1 MKKLALILTL
11 IFSILAVAAPTLA
24 NVYIGNLKSYKF
36 HYQGCQW
43 ERKMWDLIAFIL
55 RAGTKLSIMA
65 WFHVKFVGHKEGICD
80 EKDYAWD
87 ICPAFF

>member
-43 ERKMWDLIAFIL
+43 ERKMWESNRIYFES
-55 RAGTKLSIMA
+55 R
-65 WFHVKFVGHKEGICD
+65 D
-80 EKDYAWD
+80 EAVNYGMVPCKV
-87 ICPAFF
+87 CRP

>member
-43 ERKMWDLIAFIL
+43 ERKMWESNRIYFES
-55 RAGTKLSIMA
+55 R
-65 WFHVKFVGHKEGICD
+65 D
-80 EKDYAWD
+80 EAINYGMVPCKV
-87 ICPAFF
+87 CRP

>member
-11 IFSILAVAAPTLA
+11 FFSILAVAAPTLA

-43 ERKMWDLIAFIL
+43 ERKMWESNRVYFGS
-55 RAGTKLSIMA
+55 R
-65 WFHVKFVGHKEGICD
+65 D
-80 EKDYAWD
+80 EAINYGMVPCKV
-87 ICPAFF
+87 CRP